1 MVSFLSV
8 WSTCQNIG
16 PVVSLRRG
24 QATDVAVLILAI
36 FAFLVAS
43 PEVAQAQRASADTA
57 ASTASVRGF
66 VRDAADG
73 ALLRGANVVIQPFLA
88 EADSA
93 ALEEAVATNADGF
106 YRLAGL
112 PAGRYVLRVSFVGY
126 RSHRDT
132 LRLSTGDR
140 RTLTIS
146 LNRTPRRLAEVT
158 VEGNRPVSTSEA
170 GLERISSADIRTTPV
185 PGPGSDL
192 ASFLRSLPSVATTG
206 DRGGRLY
213 VRGGTPAQNLIL
225 VDGVPLTKPFHIVGL
240 YSALPGALVSSANFY
255 AGGFGAEYTGS
266 ISSVLDVRLRPGNTQ
281 EFAASAGAGPFIAS
295 ARFEGPIQP
304 GASSF
309 LVNVRHS
316 LVERSA
322 PALFGEDA
330 PYRFYDVT
338 VKGHTRG
345 SSSQCS
351 FTGMRTYD
359 RGRIDPDAASAF
371 RWTNTAL
378 GGRCLLFGTSSDQAL
393 DVRFGTSSYGNDVQS
408 ADGTLRS
415 AGTWRI
421 YTAFD
426 LSQPV
431 DWAET
436 VDWSVKVRADRYT
449 FDLEEPFLGR
459 RGDEDL
465 LITGSL
471 HGGFTWS
478 WNDALTV
485 RPSLGVQVP
494 FSWGS
499 TTIEP
504 RLRLSARP
512 GGPGTPKLT
521 ASGGLY
527 RQLSTGITDERDAG
541 SAFQALLPTPFEDQP
556 LSAAH
561 LLVGASQR
569 VADPLVL
576 SVEGWG
582 KRMSNLPVPRWTS
595 VVRFNTSLT
604 RAKALAYG
612 VDVSA
617 RYKRGPL
624 RVDLSYGYSRTT
636 YEAGRDALGA
646 WTGGEVVEYSPPHDL
661 RHQLSVRAQAD
672 LGVLTSNLSWTFASG
687 RPFTQVFGYDT
698 LQELRALRDDPLED
712 VGVPRAFYNR
722 PYGGRLPSTHRLD
735 VSIRR
740 QFELRSGL
748 LIQAEAGAIN
758 AYDRANVFY
767 VDIFTLDRVDQ
778 LPFLPYLSLTVKVN

>member
-1 MVSFLSV
+1 M
-8 WSTCQNIG
+8 N
-16 PVVSLRRG
+16 
-24 QATDVAVLILAI
+24 VAVL
-36 FAFLVAS
+36 FLVILTFSFARS
-43 PEVAQAQRASADTA
+43 GAAQVQQAPADTS

-66 VRDAADG
+66 VRDVADG
-73 ALLRGANVVIQPFLA
+73 KILRGSNVVIRSLLA
-88 EADSA
+88 KADSA
-93 ALEEAVATNADGF
+93 SLEKAVATSADGF
-106 YRLAGL
+106 YRFVNL
-112 PAGRYVLRVSFVGY
+112 PPGRYALQVSFVGY

-132 LRLSTGDR
+132 FRLAAGDH
-140 RTLTIS
+140 RTLTVS
-146 LNRTPRRLAEVT
+146 LSKTSRQLAEVT
-158 VEGNRPVSTSEA
+158 VEGDRPVSASEA
-170 GLERISSADIRTTPV
+170 GLERIRSADIETAPV

-192 ASFLRSLPSVATTG
+192 ASFLRSLPSVATAG

-213 VRGGTPAQNLIL
+213 VRGGTPAQNLVL

-240 YSALPGALVSSANFY
+240 YSALPGALVSSADFY

-281 EFAASAGAGPFIAS
+281 EFAAGAGGGLFLAS

-322 PALFGEDA
+322 PAFFGESA
-330 PYRFYDVT
+330 PYRFYDIT
-338 VKGHTRG
+338 LKGHTRG

-359 RGRIDPDAASAF
+359 RGRIDPDVASAL

-378 GGRCLLFGTSSDQAL
+378 GGRCLLFGNSSDQTL
-393 DVRFGTSSYGNDVQS
+393 DIRFGTSNYGNNVQS
-408 ADGTLRS
+408 ADGTTRT
-415 AGTWRI
+415 AGKWRI

-426 LSQPV
+426 LNQPV
-431 DWAET
+431 GWAET

-471 HGGFTWS
+471 HGGLTWS
-478 WNDALTV
+478 WGDALTI
-485 RPSLGVQVP
+485 RPSLGIQVP

-499 TTIEP
+499 ATVEP
-504 RLRLSARP
+504 RIRLSARP

-527 RQLSTGITDERDAG
+527 RQLSTGVTDERDAG

-556 LSAAH
+556 LSATH
-561 LLVGASQR
+561 FLLGASQR
-569 VADPLVL
+569 VADPLVF

-582 KRMSNLPVPRWTS
+582 KRMVDLPVPRWTP
-595 VVRFNTSLT
+595 VVRFNTSLS
-604 RAKALAYG
+604 RAEALAYG
-612 VDVSA
+612 VDISA
-617 RYKRGPL
+617 NYQRGPL
-624 RVDLSYGYSRTT
+624 RIDLSYGYSRTT
-636 YEAGRDALGA
+636 YEAGRNALGA

-661 RHQLSVRAQAD
+661 RHKLGIRAQAD
-672 LGVLTSNLSWTFASG
+672 FGALTSNLRWTFASG

-698 LQELRALRDDPLED
+698 LQELRALRDDPLRD
-712 VGVPRAFYNR
+712 VGVSRALYDR

-735 VSIRR
+735 ISVRR
-740 QFELRSGL
+740 QFEVRSGL
-748 LIQAEAGAIN
+748 ILQAEAGAIN
-758 AYDRANVFY
+758 AYDRSNVFY

-778 LPFLPYLSLTVKVN
+778 LPLLPYLSLTVEVN